1 MPAITRRVFLSA
13 GSGIAWAILSG
24 PRAGAEAVNGDD
36 KGSTEKNENED
47 KKESR
52 EKKGG
57 KAEKTEKT
65 GKTEKTSG
73 PPSRPR
79 IHTRDEWDAAAPK
92 SKAVVLDTPPDR
104 LVIHHTATANTRDTS
119 LEAAF
124 RLSRAI
130 QRHHMRH
137 NGWADIGEQ
146 FTVSRGGHIMEGR
159 NRTLPAIAQGGNV
172 VGAQAA
178 GHNRHTLGIETEG
191 TYTTELPPPAQL
203 DSLTALLAWLCST
216 YRLDPEEAI
225 IGHRDLNATACP
237 GDRLYEY
244 LPELRAG
251 VARRLGDHRADGEPP
266 DEPDE
271 QEDQDTSRDDR

>member
-13 GSGIAWAILSG
+13 GSGIAWAVLSG
-24 PRAGAEAVNGDD
+24 PWAEADTVDKDG
-36 KGSTEKNENED
+36 KGSKEKKRN
-47 KKESR
+47 KSSKEST

-57 KAEKTEKT
+57 KAEKTD
-65 GKTEKTSG
+65 G

-104 LVIHHTATANTRDTS
+104 LVIHHTATANTRDVS

-130 QRHHMRH
+130 QRYHMRR

-191 TYTTELPPPAQL
+191 TYTTELPPSAQL

-216 YRLDPEEAI
+216 YRLDPEVAI

-251 VARRLGDHRADGEPP
+251 VARRLGDRRPDGERP
-266 DEPDE
+266 DEPE
-271 QEDQDTSRDDR
+271 EREDQDKSQADR

>member
-13 GSGIAWAILSG
+13 GSGIALAILSG
-24 PRAGAEAVNGDD
+24 PWAEAGTVDGDD
-36 KGSTEKNENED
+36 KGSKEKKD
-47 KKESR
+47 GK
-52 EKKGG
+52 EKKGSKTD
-57 KAEKTEKT
+57 KADA
-65 GKTEKTSG
+65 

-104 LVIHHTATANTRDTS
+104 LVIHHTATANTRDVS

-130 QRHHMRH
+130 QRYHMRR

-191 TYTTELPPPAQL
+191 TYTTELPPTDQL

-251 VARRLGDHRADGEPP
+251 VARRLGDRLPDGERP
-266 DEPDE
+266 DPGEPE
-271 QEDQDTSRDDR
+271 EPEDQDKSQADR